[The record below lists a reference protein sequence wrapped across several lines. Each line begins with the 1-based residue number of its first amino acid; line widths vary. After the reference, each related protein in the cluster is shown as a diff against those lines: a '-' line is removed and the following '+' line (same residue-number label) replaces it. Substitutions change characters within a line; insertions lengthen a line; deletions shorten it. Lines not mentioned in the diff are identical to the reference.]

1 MSLPRIR
8 LGRSDLDV
16 SQLAFGLMSLSQ
28 TYGPSEDAESL
39 ETIHAAIDE
48 GLDLLDTAEIY
59 GVGHNERLF
68 GEVLQSR
75 RSEVVVATKFGLEL
89 ADGGMRANGRPDNAR
104 RAIEGS
110 LERLGIDTVDLY
122 YLHRVDPD
130 VPIEETVGAM
140 GRLVEEGKVRTI
152 GLSEASAE
160 TLRRAHAE
168 FPITALQS
176 EYSVFHRLPED
187 EILATCR
194 ELGTTFVAF
203 SPLGRGLLTGTVR
216 AAAELDER
224 DMRRHSPQ
232 LADENVAA
240 NLEVI
245 DAFVAL
251 AREREVEPGPLALAW
266 ALAQDVVPLF
276 GTRRAARVRSN
287 IRAAEI
293 PVDAPLLERI
303 DEIAPR
309 GAIQGT
315 ALRPSMEALKQR

>member
-8 LGRSDLDV
+8 LGRSDLEV
-16 SQLAFGLMSLSQ
+16 AQLAFGLMSLSQ
-28 TYGPSEDAESL
+28 TYGPSEDAASL

-75 RSEVVVATKFGLEL
+75 RHEVVVSTKFGLEL

-152 GLSEASAE
+152 GLSEANAE

-168 FPITALQS
+168 FPVTALQS

-187 EILATCR
+187 EILETCR

-240 NLEVI
+240 NLVVI
-245 DAFVAL
+245 DAFVDL
-251 AREREVEPGPLALAW
+251 AREREVDPSRLALAW

-287 IRAAEI
+287 ARAAEI
-293 PVDAPLLERI
+293 RVDPTLRERI

-309 GAIQGT
+309 GAIQGA